1 MTKVE
6 LGRIGV
12 LAGGPSSERE
22 ISLKSGRSVYE
33 TLKMLGLD
41 ARLIEVNSEPEE
53 NIKSAEVDIAFIALH
68 GGFGEDGTIQG
79 ILEKMKIPYTG
90 SGPSSSGLALDK
102 VASKEA
108 FIKNGIS
115 VPKYIAIK
123 KRISID
129 DLDVNFKLPLVIKP
143 QKEGSSIGLSV
154 VRERGDFDGALQ
166 SAFNYGA
173 TVIIEEFINGME
185 LTVGILD
192 DKPLPV
198 IEIVP
203 KEKVYDFGAKYLD
216 AETEYIVPARIEE
229 DKHKTAKDL
238 GARAHKAL
246 GCRDF
251 SRVDMKM
258 DENGNIFVF
267 EVNTIPG
274 LTERSLLPK
283 AAQAAGISFG
293 ELCVK
298 LLKLALKRR
307 RG

>member
-1 MTKVE
+1 
-6 LGRIGV
+6 
-12 LAGGPSSERE
+12 
-22 ISLKSGRSVYE
+22 
-33 TLKMLGLD
+33 
-41 ARLIEVNSEPEE
+41 
-53 NIKSAEVDIAFIALH
+53 
-68 GGFGEDGTIQG
+68 
-79 ILEKMKIPYTG
+79 
-90 SGPSSSGLALDK
+90 
-102 VASKEA
+102 
-108 FIKNGIS
+108 
-115 VPKYIAIK
+115 
-123 KRISID
+123 
-129 DLDVNFKLPLVIKP
+129 
-143 QKEGSSIGLSV
+143 
-154 VRERGDFDGALQ
+154 
-166 SAFNYGA
+166 
-173 TVIIEEFINGME
+173 ME